1 MAWVDA
7 MTCRLEFP
15 WPPSMNSQWRNIDGR
30 TVLSASA
37 RKWKASA
44 TQAMWCQRL
53 HVFGDE
59 RVKVSVDLHA
69 PTRARYDI
77 DNRVKLLLDSL
88 QRLNV
93 VVDDSQVDVLVINRG
108 EIRKGG
114 LAVVTVESL
123 GKA

>member
-1 MAWVDA
+1 MALAREPV
-7 MTCRLEFP
+7 MRLEFP

-30 TVLSASA
+30 TVLAAGA
-37 RKWKASA
+37 RKWKEHAKNS
-44 TQAMWCQRL
+44 MWGQKL
-53 HVFGDE
+53 HAFGE
-59 RVKVSVDLHA
+59 ARVKVTVDLHA
-69 PTRARYDI
+69 PNKVRYDI

-114 LAVVTVESL
+114 LAVVTVE
-123 GKA
+123 AIE